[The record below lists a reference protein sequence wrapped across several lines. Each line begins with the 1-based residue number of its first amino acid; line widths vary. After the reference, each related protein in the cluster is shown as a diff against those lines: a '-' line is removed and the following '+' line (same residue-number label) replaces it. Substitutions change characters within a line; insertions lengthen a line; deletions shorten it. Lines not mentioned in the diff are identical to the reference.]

1 MAEYVA
7 IPKLGMAMMDATLV
21 EWRAAEGA
29 QINKG
34 EVVLLIETE
43 KTKWEV
49 EANAPGFLHILVPED
64 TKANVGRVVG
74 LIAGSKDELSALQK
88 EPHKEIY
95 TIAPT
100 PSEAPQAAAAAAAA
114 TVPAPAKPAASGE
127 RVKISPVARK
137 MAEEAMIDIATVTGT
152 GPDGRIVRED
162 IERAIA
168 EKAAK
173 KVEAPKPA
181 VPSAVPAAAPTPAGQ
196 VIDFKRVKQSIPL
209 KGTRR
214 AIAEHMHRSLN
225 IAAQLTNMGE
235 IDMAEIMRMREGFVA
250 QEKTIGVRISYTD
263 ILVYALCKAIKTNPV
278 INSSL
283 IDNQIVLWEDINMG
297 VAVAVGEGAES
308 GLIVPVVKNADRKS
322 LVELSLE
329 IKALTEKA
337 RTGKLLPD
345 DVSGGTFTLTNLG
358 AVGGGYGFGTPIIN
372 QPQSAILASGA
383 ISERAVVRNGQIVI
397 RPILTY
403 SFTYDHRVI
412 DGAPASRFITQ
423 LTQLLE
429 NPTMLLL

>member
-1 MAEYVA
+1 
-7 IPKLGMAMMDATLV
+7 
-21 EWRAAEGA
+21 
-29 QINKG
+29 
-34 EVVLLIETE
+34 
-43 KTKWEV
+43 
-49 EANAPGFLHILVPED
+49 
-64 TKANVGRVVG
+64 VG
-74 LIAGSKDELSALQK
+74 LIAGNKDELSALQK
-88 EPHKEIY
+88 EPQKEIY
-95 TIAPT
+95 TTAPT
-100 PSEAPQAAAAAAAA
+100 PSEAPQAAAAAA
-114 TVPAPAKPAASGE
+114 TAPAKPTASGE

-137 MAEEAMIDIATVTGT
+137 MAEEAMIDVATVTGT

-173 KVEAPKPA
+173 KVEPPKT
-181 VPSAVPAAAPTPAGQ
+181 AVPAAASTAAGQ
-196 VIDFKRVKQSIPL
+196 VIDFKHVKQSIPL

-235 IDMAEIMRMREGFVA
+235 IDMAEIVRMREAFVA

-283 IDNQIVLWEDINMG
+283 IENQVVLWEDINMG

-383 ISERAVVRNGQIVI
+383 ISERAVVRNGQIVV

-403 SFTYDHRVI
+403 SFTYDHRVV

>member
-29 QINKG
+29 QVNKG

-74 LIAGSKDELSALQK
+74 LIAGSKDELSTLQK
-88 EPHKEIY
+88 EPPKEMY

-100 PSEAPQAAAAAAAA
+100 PSETPQAAATTTPVTAA
-114 TVPAPAKPAASGE
+114 PAASAE

-137 MAEEAMIDIATVTGT
+137 MAEEAMIDMTTVKGT

-168 EKAAK
+168 EKASRK
-173 KVEAPKPA
+173 EVPKPA
-181 VPSAVPAAAPTPAGQ
+181 ASAAAPAPAGQ

-235 IDMAEIMRMREGFVA
+235 IDMAEIVRMREGFVS

-263 ILVYALCKAIKTNPV
+263 ILVYALCKALKTNPV

-283 IDNQIVLWEDINMG
+283 IENQVILWQDINMG

-308 GLIVPVVKNADRKS
+308 GLIVPVVKNADKKS
-322 LVELSLE
+322 LVELSQE
-329 IKALTEKA
+329 IKTLTEKA

-383 ISERAVVRNGQIVI
+383 ITDRAVVRNGQIVV

-412 DGAPASRFITQ
+412 DGAPAARFVMY
-423 LTQLLE
+423 LSQLLE
-429 NPTMLLL
+429 NPSMLLL

>member
-1 MAEYVA
+1 VAEYVA
-7 IPKLGMAMMDATLV
+7 IPKLGMAMMDAMLV
-21 EWRAAEGA
+21 EWRHKEGE
-29 QINKG
+29 QVNKG
-34 EVVLLIETE
+34 DIILLIETE

-74 LIAGSKDELSALQK
+74 LIAQTKDEFAALQK
-88 EPHKEIY
+88 EPPKEMY
-95 TIAPT
+95 TTAPV
-100 PSEAPQAAAAAAAA
+100 PSGVSQETAQ
-114 TVPAPAKPAASGE
+114 PAPAAPAPSGE

-137 MAEEAMIDIATVTGT
+137 MAEEAMVDITMVKGT

-168 EKAAK
+168 DKAAGK
-173 KVEAPKPA
+173 QAPKPA
-181 VPSAVPAAAPTPAGQ
+181 PAAVPAPGGQ

-214 AIAEHMHRSLN
+214 AIAEHMHRSLQV
-225 IAAQLTNMGE
+225 AAQLTNMGE
-235 IDMAEIMRMREGFVA
+235 IDMTEIVRMREGYVA

-263 ILVYALCKAIKTNPV
+263 ILVYAICKAIKANPV

-283 IDNQIVLWEDINMG
+283 IENNIILWEDINIG

-308 GLIVPVVKNADRKS
+308 GLIVPVVKNADKKS
-322 LVELSLE
+322 LVELSQE

-358 AVGGGYGFGTPIIN
+358 VVGGGYGFGTPIIN
-372 QPQSAILASGA
+372 QPQAAILASGA
-383 ISERAVVRNGQIVI
+383 ISDRAVVRNGQIVI

-412 DGAPASRFITQ
+412 DGAPAARFTMY
-423 LTQLLE
+423 LAQLLE
-429 NPTMLLL
+429 NPAMMLL

>member
-7 IPKLGMAMMDATLV
+7 IPKLGMAMMDAMLV
-21 EWRAAEGA
+21 EWRHKEGE
-29 QINKG
+29 QVNKG
-34 EVVLLIETE
+34 DIVLLIETE

-74 LIAGSKDELSALQK
+74 LIAQTKDELAALQK
-88 EPHKEIY
+88 EPPKEMY
-95 TIAPT
+95 TTAPV
-100 PSEAPQAAAAAAAA
+100 PSGAPQEAMAQPASAV
-114 TVPAPAKPAASGE
+114 TQAPAQSTE

-137 MAEEAMIDIATVTGT
+137 MAEEAMMDITTVRGT

-162 IERAIA
+162 IERAIT
-168 EKAAK
+168 EKATRK
-173 KVEAPKPA
+173 EAFKPA
-181 VPSAVPAAAPTPAGQ
+181 PIAATTPSGQ
-196 VIDFKRVKQSIPL
+196 VIDFKRVKQTIPL
-209 KGTRR
+209 KSTRR
-214 AIAEHMHRSLN
+214 AIAEHMHRSLQV
-225 IAAQLTNMGE
+225 AAQLTNMGE
-235 IDMAEIMRMREGFVA
+235 IDMSEIVRIREGFVA

-263 ILVYALCKAIKTNPV
+263 ILVCAICKAIKANPV

-283 IDNQIVLWEDINMG
+283 IENNIILWEDINIG

-308 GLIVPVVKNADRKS
+308 GLIVPVVRNADKKS
-322 LVELSLE
+322 LVELSQE

-372 QPQSAILASGA
+372 QPQAAILASGA
-383 ISERAVVRNGQIVI
+383 ISDRAVVRSGQIVI

-412 DGAPASRFITQ
+412 DGAPAARFTMH
-423 LTQLLE
+423 LAQLLE
-429 NPTMLLL
+429 NPAMMLL